1 MSSGPGRKNGT
12 TENLVP
18 EFFPPTDPAAEQLP
32 STPNEEPKSWNP
44 AREIN
49 LSELITTTVDKRF
62 ECYVTM
68 SHEVSWRV
76 FLLLSLSSFSYSQ
89 NCKWL
94 QPHQERLNQLI
105 LQNFNLMSPVEE
117 FPLACILNTTFPPNI
132 DALYSISQVGAA
144 ALAVR
149 EVTNQTNWFYIKHH
163 ESLRC
168 RQQAWERLQALL
180 HYQGN
185 QLAECIPEGAENHLQ
200 KEAASK
206 YFHTLEEIVQEQ
218 DNNVCARN
226 IIRMEVGRNLRLA
239 AQLSSR
245 MGRG

>member
-12 TENLVP
+12 MEILVP
-18 EFFPPTDPAAEQLP
+18 VFFPPTDPAAEQLP
-32 STPNEEPKSWNP
+32 SAPNEEPKSWNP
-44 AREIN
+44 A
-49 LSELITTTVDKRF
+49 L
-62 ECYVTM
+62 TM

-94 QPHQERLNQLI
+94 QPHQERLNQRI
-105 LQNFNLMSPVEE
+105 LQIFNLMSPVEE
-117 FPLACILNTTFPPNI
+117 FPFACILNTTFPPNI

-168 RQQAWERLQALL
+168 QQQAWERLQALL

-185 QLAECIPEGAENHLQ
+185 QLAECNPEGAENHLH
-200 KEAASK
+200 KEATSK

-245 MGRG
+245 MGRGKEKDNYL

>member
-1 MSSGPGRKNGT
+1 MKIR
-12 TENLVP
+12 TEQGHNR
-18 EFFPPTDPAAEQLP
+18 T
-32 STPNEEPKSWNP
+32 STRSNTHSDN
-44 AREIN
+44 
-49 LSELITTTVDKRF
+49 
-62 ECYVTM
+62 
-68 SHEVSWRV
+68 VSRGFMRV

-105 LQNFNLMSPVEE
+105 LQNFNLM
-117 FPLACILNTTFPPNI
+117 
-132 DALYSISQVGAA
+132 VGAA

-245 MGRG
+245 MGRGKEKDNYL

>member
-1 MSSGPGRKNGT
+1 HALQMLQLSPFSSNS
-12 TENLVP
+12 L
-18 EFFPPTDPAAEQLP
+18 FSA
-32 STPNEEPKSWNP
+32 
-44 AREIN
+44 
-49 LSELITTTVDKRF
+49 
-62 ECYVTM
+62 ECYLQLELAVWDVCYKSHCSVSYLELQVTM

-94 QPHQERLNQLI
+94 QPHQERLNQRI

-132 DALYSISQVGAA
+132 DALYSVSQVGAA

-168 RQQAWERLQALL
+168 QQQAWERLQALL

-185 QLAECIPEGAENHLQ
+185 QLAECIPEGAENHLH

-245 MGRG
+245 MGRGRREG